1 MNFVKIIEDG
11 ALVERTPLFYGREI
25 NTILYELMDVEE
37 RNEAIRKSISN
48 LFTLIE
54 EEEIE
59 EAENSLNK
67 LQEIIGEDDP
77 ELLRASIQ
85 IEYLKE
91 EE

>member
-1 MNFVKIIEDG
+1 MKSKDVTEGHDTSDFPMHWLETIANKI
-11 ALVERTPLFYGREI
+11 
-25 NTILYELMDVEE
+25 EE
-37 RNEAIRKSISN
+37 RNEEIRKSISN

-59 EAENSLNK
+59 EAEKTLKK

-91 EE
+91 DE